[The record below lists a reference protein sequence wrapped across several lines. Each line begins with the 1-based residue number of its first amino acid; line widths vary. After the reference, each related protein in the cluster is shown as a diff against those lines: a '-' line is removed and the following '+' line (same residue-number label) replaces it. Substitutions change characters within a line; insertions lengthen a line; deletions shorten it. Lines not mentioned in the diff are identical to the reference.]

1 MLSSQYLKKVLFN
14 MHRFLNHCWY
24 FYVTN
29 TFTFCFFKKKQ
40 FNPWHSAGQWSTKN
54 LKHVEKILFPHIKK
68 KVNWNNVFFLFY
80 YYHCFFNIVLI
91 ETWNWL
97 FILICF
103 FFYGYWGLKNCLGI
117 KLMLN
122 FKNNNLILLFEKD
135 WKWENLN

>member
-29 TFTFCFFKKKQ
+29 TFTFCFFKKKR

-103 FFYGYWGLKNCLGI
+103 FFMVTEVLKIVLASSWCS
-117 KLMLN
+117 
-122 FKNNNLILLFEKD
+122 ILRIIIWFYYLK
-135 WKWENLN
+135 KIENERI